1 MQDVLFIGDEIT
13 AAALRMAGI
22 ETRVTGDG
30 DAAQAVADEMPKR
43 RIILLTTELGQTLP
57 DAMVED
63 LLQSVE
69 PVVVFLPDLRG
80 QEGALDLEARVRR
93 ELGIEEA

>member
-1 MQDVLFIGDEIT
+1 MQDILFIGDEVT
-13 AAALRMAGI
+13 AAGFRMAGV
-22 ETRVTGDG
+22 ETRVAGDG
-30 DAAQAVADEMPKR
+30 EGVRIVTEELPR
-43 RIILLTTELGQTLP
+43 RRMILLTTELGQALP
-57 DAMVED
+57 APMVER

-80 QEGALDLEARVRR
+80 RESALDLEARVRR